1 MPNMEAN
8 HRPKLEDVAAAAGV
22 SKTTV
27 SRVLNHRGYLSEKTI
42 AKVQKAMQE
51 LDYRPNIIAR
61 QLYKQRTDLVGMIFP
76 TVDNPFFSQLEAEME
91 RQLYRNGYKVL
102 IGNSQNDPAKEEN
115 YLQQL
120 LTHQVDG
127 LIVGT
132 QNRGLIGYQHA
143 NLPVVAIDQVV
154 GKNIPVVSSDNYQ
167 GGLLATQR
175 LLDDGCRH
183 IIHTNGPLGL
193 DTPTQKR
200 REAYE
205 HLMTK
210 NNLPAIT
217 YHLDFN
223 ISTIDKERV
232 FRRIFEE
239 HPEVDGI
246 FAANDTD
253 ASTIINLASEYGKR
267 IPEDLKIV
275 GYDGSNVT
283 RLLLP
288 GLTTIQQPIDEM
300 ADLAVQ
306 LLQARING
314 QNVKSVV
321 LPVTIWNGKTA

>member
-1 MPNMEAN
+1 MEAN

-246 FAANDTD
+246 FTANDTD

-314 QNVKSVV
+314 ENVKSVV

>member
-1 MPNMEAN
+1 MEAN

-91 RQLYRNGYKVL
+91 RQLYCNGYKVL

-143 NLPVVAIDQVV
+143 NLPIVAIDQVV

-232 FRRIFEE
+232 FRLIFEE

>member
-1 MPNMEAN
+1 MEAN

-175 LLDDGCRH
+175 LLDDGCHH

-314 QNVKSVV
+314 ENVKSVV

>member
-1 MPNMEAN
+1 MEAN

-143 NLPVVAIDQVV
+143 NLPIVAIDQVV
-154 GKNIPVVSSDNYQ
+154 GKNIPVVSSDNY
-167 GGLLATQR
+167 LATQR

-232 FRRIFEE
+232 FRLIFEE

>member
-1 MPNMEAN
+1 MEAN
-8 HRPKLEDVAAAAGV
+8 HRPKLEDVATAAGV

>member
-1 MPNMEAN
+1 MEAN

-253 ASTIINLASEYGKR
+253 ASTIINLTSEYGKR

>member
-1 MPNMEAN
+1 MEAN
-8 HRPKLEDVAAAAGV
+8 HRPNLEDVAAAAGV

-167 GGLLATQR
+167 GGLLATQH

-314 QNVKSVV
+314 ENVKSVV

>member
-1 MPNMEAN
+1 MEAN

-42 AKVQKAMQE
+42 AKVKKAMQE

>member
-1 MPNMEAN
+1 MEAN

-91 RQLYRNGYKVL
+91 RQLYRKGYKVL

>member
-1 MPNMEAN
+1 MEAN

-300 ADLAVQ
+300 ADLAVL

-314 QNVKSVV
+314 ENVKSVV

>member
-1 MPNMEAN
+1 MEAN

-154 GKNIPVVSSDNYQ
+154 GKNIPMVSSDNYQ

>member
-1 MPNMEAN
+1 MEAN

-154 GKNIPVVSSDNYQ
+154 GKNIPVVSSVNYQ

>member
-1 MPNMEAN
+1 MEAN

-175 LLDDGCRH
+175 LLNDGCRH

-223 ISTIDKERV
+223 ISTVDKERV

>member
-1 MPNMEAN
+1 MEAN

-288 GLTTIQQPIDEM
+288 GLTTVQQPIDEM

-314 QNVKSVV
+314 ENVKSVV

>member
-1 MPNMEAN
+1 MEAN

-205 HLMTK
+205 HLMAK

-314 QNVKSVV
+314 ENVKSVV

>member
-1 MPNMEAN
+1 MEAN

-51 LDYRPNIIAR
+51 LDYRPNIVAR

>member
-1 MPNMEAN
+1 MEAN

-132 QNRGLIGYQHA
+132 QNRGLIGYQHV

>member
-1 MPNMEAN
+1 MEAN

-283 RLLLP
+283 QLLLP

>member
-1 MPNMEAN
+1 MEAN

-143 NLPVVAIDQVV
+143 NLPVVSIDQVV
-154 GKNIPVVSSDNYQ
+154 DKNIPVVSSDNYQ

-314 QNVKSVV
+314 ENVKSVV

>member
-1 MPNMEAN
+1 MEAN
-8 HRPKLEDVAAAAGV
+8 RRPKLEDVAAAAGV

-314 QNVKSVV
+314 ENVKSVV

>member
-1 MPNMEAN
+1 MEAN

-102 IGNSQNDPAKEEN
+102 IGNSQNDHAKEEN

>member
-1 MPNMEAN
+1 METN

-42 AKVQKAMQE
+42 AKVQKAMHE

-143 NLPVVAIDQVV
+143 SLPVVAIDQVV

-205 HLMTK
+205 YLMAK
-210 NNLPAIT
+210 NHLPAIT

-223 ISTIDKERV
+223 ISTVNKERI

-253 ASTIINLASEYGKR
+253 ASTIINLAGEYGKR

-275 GYDGSNVT
+275 GYDGGNVT

-314 QNVKSVV
+314 QDVKSVV
-321 LPVTIWNGKTA
+321 LPVTICNGKTA

>member
-1 MPNMEAN
+1 METN

-143 NLPVVAIDQVV
+143 NPPVVAIDQVV

>member
-1 MPNMEAN
+1 MEAN

-288 GLTTIQQPIDEM
+288 GLTAIQQPIDEM

>member
-1 MPNMEAN
+1 MEAN

-239 HPEVDGI
+239 PPEVDGI

>member
-1 MPNMEAN
+1 MEAN
-8 HRPKLEDVAAAAGV
+8 HRPKVEDVAAAAGV

>member
-1 MPNMEAN
+1 MDAN

-42 AKVQKAMQE
+42 AKVQKAMQD

-120 LTHQVDG
+120 QTHQVDG

-132 QNRGLIGYQHA
+132 HNRGLLEYQNP
-143 NLPVVAIDQVV
+143 NLPIVAIDQIMN
-154 GKNIPVVSSDNYQ
+154 KDIPVVSSDNYQ

-205 HLMTK
+205 YLMAK
-210 NNLPAIT
+210 NHLPAIT

-223 ISTIDKERV
+223 INTVDKERI

-253 ASTIINLASEYGKR
+253 ASTIINLAGEYHKR

-275 GYDGSNVT
+275 GYDGGNIT
-283 RLLLP
+283 RLLQP

-300 ADLAVQ
+300 ADIAVQ

-314 QNVKSVV
+314 QSVKSVV
-321 LPVTIWNGKTA
+321 LPVTLWNGKTA

>member
-1 MPNMEAN
+1 MEAN

-306 LLQARING
+306 LLQSRING

>member
-1 MPNMEAN
+1 MEAN

-253 ASTIINLASEYGKR
+253 ASTISNLASEYGKR

-314 QNVKSVV
+314 ENVKSVV

>member
-1 MPNMEAN
+1 MEAN

-27 SRVLNHRGYLSEKTI
+27 SRVLNHRGYLREQTI

-143 NLPVVAIDQVV
+143 NLPIVAIDQVV

>member
-1 MPNMEAN
+1 MEAN

-306 LLQARING
+306 LLQAHING

>member
-1 MPNMEAN
+1 MEAN

-27 SRVLNHRGYLSEKTI
+27 SRVLNHRGYLSEKSI

-120 LTHQVDG
+120 LTYQVDG

>member
-1 MPNMEAN
+1 MEAN

-183 IIHTNGPLGL
+183 IIHTNGLLGL

>member
-1 MPNMEAN
+1 MEAN

-42 AKVQKAMQE
+42 TKVQKAMQE

-314 QNVKSVV
+314 ENVKSVV

>member
-1 MPNMEAN
+1 MEAN

-143 NLPVVAIDQVV
+143 NLPIVAIDQVV
-154 GKNIPVVSSDNYQ
+154 GKNIPVVSSDNY
-167 GGLLATQR
+167 LATQR

-232 FRRIFEE
+232 FRLIFEE

-321 LPVTIWNGKTA
+321 LPVTIWYGKTA

>member
-1 MPNMEAN
+1 MEAN

-143 NLPVVAIDQVV
+143 NLPIVAIDQVV

-223 ISTIDKERV
+223 ISTIDKEQV

>member
-1 MPNMEAN
+1 MEAN

-314 QNVKSVV
+314 QDVKSVV
-321 LPVTIWNGKTA
+321 LPVTICNGKTA

>member
-1 MPNMEAN
+1 MEAN

-167 GGLLATQR
+167 GGLLATQH

-314 QNVKSVV
+314 ENVKSVV